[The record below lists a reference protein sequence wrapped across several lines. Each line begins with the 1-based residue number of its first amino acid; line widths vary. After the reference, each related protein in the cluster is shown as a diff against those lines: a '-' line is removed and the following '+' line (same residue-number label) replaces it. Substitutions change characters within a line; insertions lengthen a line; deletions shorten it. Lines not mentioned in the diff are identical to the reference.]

1 MFYLICYDIVDDRR
15 RTRVARLLE
24 AYGVRIQKSVFE
36 SVLNPAQYEKL
47 QARLLQL
54 LERREDQLR
63 FYPLSEHCRNKVIVL
78 GIQPDFQIDD
88 PALII

>member
-15 RTRVARLLE
+15 RARVARLLE

-36 SVLNPAQYEKL
+36 SVLDPAQYEKL
-47 QARLLQL
+47 QTRLLNL
-54 LERREDQLR
+54 LDRREDQLR
-63 FYPLSEHCRNKVIVL
+63 FYPLSEPCRNKVIVL